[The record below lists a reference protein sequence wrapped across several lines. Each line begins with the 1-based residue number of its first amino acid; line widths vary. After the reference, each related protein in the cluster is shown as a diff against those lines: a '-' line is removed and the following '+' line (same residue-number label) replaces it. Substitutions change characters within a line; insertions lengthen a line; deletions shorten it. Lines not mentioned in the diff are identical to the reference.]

1 MWKEQEN
8 TLYKKFEFADFS
20 AAFAFMVR
28 VAMAVEK
35 ANHHPTWA
43 NTYNKVE
50 VWLQTHDAGNIVT
63 QKDTALAMAIDAC
76 V

>member
-28 VAMAVEK
+28 VAMAAEK